1 VPEKRHEVI
10 EFIEV
15 AIVELRGVAQP
26 RYIAELRELAMDAKD
41 AESDAQ
47 LDEILEQARN
57 LREFCEKR
65 KLSSGDARS
74 VIMRPPFGRRVP

>member
-1 VPEKRHEVI
+1 VTELRVEVV

-26 RYIAELRELAMDAKD
+26 RDIAELRELAMDARD
-41 AESDAQ
+41 AESD
-47 LDEILEQARN
+47 DELHGILAHAKN

-65 KLSSGDARS
+65 TMSRATTPLKK
-74 VIMRPPFGRRVP
+74 